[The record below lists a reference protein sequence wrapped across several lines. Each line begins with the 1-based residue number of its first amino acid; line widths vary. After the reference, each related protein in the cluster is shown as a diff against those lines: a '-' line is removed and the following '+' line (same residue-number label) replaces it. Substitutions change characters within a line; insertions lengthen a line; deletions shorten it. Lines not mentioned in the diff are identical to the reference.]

1 MPNRQPFKSEE
12 PYLAVCMGGQVGWWE
27 LVDGPPAVMTEMV
40 FTVRAAQTTG
50 GRREISLC
58 MNVEGLRELAAK
70 AQEALDLA
78 EAAAKDPPPC
88 DVAQPATKTT

>member
-58 MNVEGLRELAAK
+58 MNLEGLRELAAK
-70 AQEALDLA
+70 AQEALELA
-78 EAAAKDPPPC
+78 EAAAADPPPG
-88 DVAQPATKTT
+88 DVEKPVTRT